1 MDLLHQNIA
10 SMALMP
16 PHCPL
21 TPHSYT
27 NFFNDSSKL
36 PGGVAPYRMKQSN
49 HPRDGN
55 LIQTLEYNNF
65 YSDWKRDALNW
76 YPSRQKELAP
86 DEDDRPQNNKEY
98 IVIPRDKSIELYENT
113 RRRDAFAMPLQSN
126 GTNQVRV
133 LFNDKCNI
141 PTFTYSRYAS
151 QPINSSSRIDNSLYR
166 EDISNETLQLKAQY
180 MNTITQ
186 MGIDLYNSVFEDMV
200 IMQMNISSSDNLTN
214 IRKTY

>member
-1 MDLLHQNIA
+1 MDLVNQSIE

-21 TPHSYT
+21 TPQSYT
-27 NFFNDSSKL
+27 NFFNNSSKL
-36 PGGVAPYRMKQSN
+36 PGGVAPYRMIKSN

-55 LIQTLEYNNF
+55 PIQTLEYNNF
-65 YSDWKRDALNW
+65 YSNWKSDSLKW
-76 YPSRQKELAP
+76 YPSRQKEFAP
-86 DEDDRPQNNKEY
+86 DEAERGKNHRKY
-98 IVIPRDKSIELYENT
+98 VIPLHDKSIELYERT
-113 RRRDAFAMPLQSN
+113 RRQNAFALPLPTN

-151 QPINSSSRIDNSLYR
+151 RAISDSSRIDNLLFR
-166 EDISNETLQLKAQY
+166 EDISEETIQQKAQY

-186 MGIDLYNSVFEDMV
+186 NGMDLYSSVFEDMV
-200 IMQMNISSSDNLTN
+200 IMQSNDSSSDNLN
-214 IRKTY
+214 YIRKTY

>member
-21 TPHSYT
+21 TPKSYT

-36 PGGVAPYRMKQSN
+36 PGGVAPYRMKQSY

-55 LIQTLEYNNF
+55 PIQTLEYNNF
-65 YSDWKRDALNW
+65 YPHWKSDALNW
-76 YPSRQKELAP
+76 YPSRQKELATNE
-86 DEDDRPQNNKEY
+86 EDVINLPQF
-98 IVIPRDKSIELYENT
+98 DKSIELYEST
-113 RRRDAFAMPLQSN
+113 RRRNAFAVPLPSN
-126 GTNQVRV
+126 GTNQIRV

-141 PTFTYSRYAS
+141 PTFTYARYAS
-151 QPINSSSRIDNSLYR
+151 QPVNSPSRIDNSLYR
-166 EDISNETLQLKAQY
+166 EDISKETLLQKAQY
-180 MNTITQ
+180 MNTISE

-200 IMQMNISSSDNLTN
+200 IMQMNTPSSDELTN